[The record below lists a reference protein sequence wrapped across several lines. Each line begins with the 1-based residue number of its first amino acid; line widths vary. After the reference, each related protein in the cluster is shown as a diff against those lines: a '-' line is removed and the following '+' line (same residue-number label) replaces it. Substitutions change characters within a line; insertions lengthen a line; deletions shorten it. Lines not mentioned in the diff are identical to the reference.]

1 MSDAPITAASVRQDL
16 LAEQDDLDTIVA
28 PMAPDRWELI
38 TPSPGWTIGDQIG
51 HLAYFDRAAAAAI
64 VDLERFRTMRAELAD
79 HLADPAAADEATLSA
94 ARAMSP
100 AALLEYW
107 RVGRGE
113 LADAASTLA
122 DDTRIEWYGPS
133 MGSKS
138 FLTARLM
145 EAWAH
150 GQDIADALGVERAP
164 TDRLRHIAQLGYI
177 TRGWTYANRGLE
189 MPDGDVRVELTA
201 PSGATWT
208 WGPDDAHEHGDRIG
222 PRLLPRDQP
231 ATQRGR
237 HRPDRRRSCGPRLAG
252 EGAAVRRTAHR
263 SPITRRRH
271 LQLKSSA
278 SRSPSRVPWH
288 PCRYVT
294 CGPSPRP
301 ISTLFSN

>member
-177 TRGWTYANRGLE
+177 TRGWTYANRGLA

-208 WGPDDAHEHGDRIG
+208 WGPDDATSTVTGSALDFCLVTSQRRNVVDTGLIVAGHAARDWLAKAQLFAG
-222 PRLLPRDQP
+222 PPTDPPLPDG
-231 ATQRGR
+231 AT
-237 HRPDRRRSCGPRLAG
+237 
-252 EGAAVRRTAHR
+252 
-263 SPITRRRH
+263 
-271 LQLKSSA
+271 SS
-278 SRSPSRVPWH
+278 
-288 PCRYVT
+288 
-294 CGPSPRP
+294 
-301 ISTLFSN
+301 